1 MGRLGVGPAAARQV
15 FLMSGMPRA
24 LGMRII
30 SITKKRVRAEMR
42 IKPVHINRSGRVNG
56 GALMAFADV
65 MGAAGTV
72 ANLPRGHRTGTLES
86 KTNFFRAGEGP
97 VMKAISIPLHIG
109 RTTMV
114 WQTTIRNPDGKVAAI
129 VTQTQIV
136 IPRGNA

>member
-1 MGRLGVGPAAARQV
+1 
-15 FLMSGMPRA
+15 MSGMPRA
-24 LGMRII
+24 LGMRMV
-30 SITKKRVRAEMR
+30 SITKKRVVAEMR
-42 IKPVHINRSGRVNG
+42 IKPVHINRSNRVNG

-72 ANLPRGHRTGTLES
+72 ANLPHGHRTGTLES

-97 VMKAISIPLHIG
+97 VMKAVSIPLHIG

-136 IPRGNA
+136 IPRGG